1 MCYDLRHIV
10 VLRNAFI
17 QGYSDRVLIKSGHVV
32 IGIQHVNSHE
42 QEAAAAVLT
51 LVSGYNPQ
59 QILVLS
65 LKIQLLSKG
74 DNPGSRVDLK
84 Y

>member
-17 QGYSDRVLIKSGHVV
+17 QGYSNRVLIKSGHVV

-42 QEAAAAVLT
+42 QEAAAAV
-51 LVSGYNPQ
+51 
-59 QILVLS
+59 
-65 LKIQLLSKG
+65 
-74 DNPGSRVDLK
+74 
-84 Y
+84 